1 MVSVP
6 RILIK
11 NLQKIRQPYGI
22 FTAIQGTMIWQSGPY
37 YDNTHVKWP
46 IWDHIKVKNNNF
58 IRNEAKH
65 ISIDFK
71 MDDGCALSIVGGS
84 LMTLIAVIFIGFSSI
99 LIRDFKNG
107 PRSCPSSDKKWT
119 KNFSFWNPFK
129 RAQASWNNGKCR
141 WASKNEN
148 GDSWKIE
155 KCTSL
160 AFGMDFSLIVL
171 IVRYE

>member
-1 MVSVP
+1 
-6 RILIK
+6 
-11 NLQKIRQPYGI
+11 
-22 FTAIQGTMIWQSGPY
+22 MIWQSGPY

-84 LMTLIAVIFIGFSSI
+84 LMTLIAVLFIGFSSI
-99 LIRDFKNG
+99 LIRDLVTNASVAYG
-107 PRSCPSSDKKWT
+107 PRSCLSSDKRWT
-119 KNFSFWNPFK
+119 YFSFWNSFK
-129 RAQASWNNGKCR
+129 RAQASWNYGKCWR
-141 WASKNEN
+141 ASKNEN
-148 GDSWKIE
+148 DDSWKIK

-160 AFGMDFSLIVL
+160 AFGMDLFTYRNYHLNYASQYLKSWLIKL
-171 IVRYE
+171 